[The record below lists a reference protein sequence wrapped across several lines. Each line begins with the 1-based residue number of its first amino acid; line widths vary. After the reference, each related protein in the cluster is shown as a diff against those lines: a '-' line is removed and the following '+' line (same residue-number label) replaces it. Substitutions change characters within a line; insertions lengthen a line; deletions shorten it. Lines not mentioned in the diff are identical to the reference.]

1 VDNGVN
7 VDRFPNYLDVGLV
20 TFQKGFSTPV
30 DGGEN
35 VGKDLQNY
43 NIVRRLALLGKWNQ
57 RTNFYKFP
65 LDNFAED
72 GMAILVQQEEGGRI
86 FGSGVFYQR

>member
-1 VDNGVN
+1 
-7 VDRFPNYLDVGLV
+7 
-20 TFQKGFSTPV
+20 
-30 DGGEN
+30 
-35 VGKDLQNY
+35 
-43 NIVRRLALLGKWNQ
+43 VRRLVLLGKWNQ

-86 FGSGVFYQR
+86 FGSGVLYHR